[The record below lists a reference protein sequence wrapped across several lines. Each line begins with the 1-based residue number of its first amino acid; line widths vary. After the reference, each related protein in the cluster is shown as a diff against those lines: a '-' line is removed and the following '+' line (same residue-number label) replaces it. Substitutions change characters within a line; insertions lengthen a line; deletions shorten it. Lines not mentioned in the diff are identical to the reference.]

1 MNTIYDSGL
10 IDKEYVMRGNAAVMR
25 CLIPSFVADFVYIDA
40 WVDDEG
46 TEYTSG
52 NDYDKGTDE
61 VFEMVYDTYLT
72 PLFLHP
78 QWFFI

>member
-46 TEYTSG
+46 TEYTSS
-52 NDYDKGTDE
+52 NDYDKGIDE
-61 VFEMVYDTYLT
+61 VSEMVFANYFIPFL
-72 PLFLHP
+72 LHP
-78 QWFFI
+78 Q